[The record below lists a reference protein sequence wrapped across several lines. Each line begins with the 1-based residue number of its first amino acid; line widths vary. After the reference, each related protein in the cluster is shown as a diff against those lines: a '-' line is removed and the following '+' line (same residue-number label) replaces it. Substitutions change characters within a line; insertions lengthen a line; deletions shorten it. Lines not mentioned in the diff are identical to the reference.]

1 MSARIYTSRASK
13 KESIPVYFKVVAN
26 CSANDTWTETSAVD
40 VPGEGIVTRVRAI
53 LISGEATSLDFVI
66 AEDSGGDSRYTVVEY
81 ADIDVENDRLDSEEE
96 IYYDLVD
103 AEGTGNK
110 GTIYLRLKAD
120 QGDTNVVW
128 VRVDIQLAR

>member
-1 MSARIYTSRASK
+1 MSARIYTSKAAK
-13 KESIPVYFKVVAN
+13 KETVPVYFKIVAN
-26 CSANDTWTETSAVD
+26 CSANDTWTETSAAD

-53 LISGEATSLDFVI
+53 LVSGEATSLDFLI
-66 AEDSGGDSRYTVVEY
+66 AEDSGGDSRYTIIEY

-103 AEGTGNK
+103 TEATTRK
-110 GTIYLRLKAD
+110 GTLYLRLKAD